1 MRCPACG
8 HEESKVVDSRTA
20 RDGAAIRRRRECLQ
34 CGRRFTTYERA
45 EDELPLV
52 VKKDG
57 RREPFDRHKV
67 IAGMRRA
74 CEKRPVPLA
83 VLERTGDQLE
93 RMLVESGERE
103 IESRR
108 VGEWVMDRLRE
119 IDGVAYVRFAS
130 VYREFKDVG
139 EFFEALRAMLE
150 RRGIAMPADMT
161 LRPEPGRTEPRGG
174 GGGR

>member
-67 IAGMRRA
+67 VGGMRRA
-74 CEKRPVPLA
+74 CEKRPVPLP
-83 VLERTGDQLE
+83 VLERTADALE

-108 VGEWVMDRLRE
+108 IGEWVMERLRE
-119 IDGVAYVRFAS
+119 LDGVAYVRFAS

-139 EFFEALRAMLE
+139 EFFDALRSMLE
-150 RRGIAMPADMT
+150 RRGIAPPAE
-161 LRPEPGRTEPRGG
+161 LLGRGDGRNPHGG
-174 GGGR
+174 GPAR

>member
-1 MRCPACG
+1 MRCPACS

-34 CGRRFTTYERA
+34 CGRRFTTYERS

-67 IAGMRRA
+67 IGGMRRA
-74 CEKRPVPLA
+74 CEKRPVPLP
-83 VLERTGDQLE
+83 VLERTADALE
-93 RMLVESGERE
+93 RMLVESSDRE

-108 VGEWVMDRLRE
+108 IGEWVMERLRE
-119 IDGVAYVRFAS
+119 LDGVAYVRFAS

-139 EFFEALRAMLE
+139 EFFDALRNMLE
-150 RRGIAMPADMT
+150 RRGMSLPT
-161 LRPEPGRTEPRGG
+161 ELLPRGEGGRDPRGG
-174 GGGR
+174 GPTR

>member
-1 MRCPACG
+1 MRCPACS

-20 RDGAAIRRRRECLQ
+20 RDGAAIRRRRECLR

-67 IAGMRRA
+67 IGGMRRA
-74 CEKRPVPLA
+74 CEKRPVPLS
-83 VLERTGDQLE
+83 VLERTADALE
-93 RMLVESGERE
+93 RMLVESGDRE

-108 VGEWVMDRLRE
+108 IGEWVMERLRE
-119 IDGVAYVRFAS
+119 LDGVAYVRFAS

-139 EFFEALRAMLE
+139 EFFDALRSMLD
-150 RRGIAMPADMT
+150 RRGISP
-161 LRPEPGRTEPRGG
+161 PTELVAPRGDGRDPHG
-174 GGGR
+174 GPTR

>member
-1 MRCPACG
+1 MRCPACN

-20 RDGAAIRRRRECLQ
+20 RDGAAIRRRRECLR

-67 IAGMRRA
+67 VGGMRRA
-74 CEKRPVPLA
+74 CEKRPVPLP
-83 VLERTGDQLE
+83 VLERTADALE

-108 VGEWVMDRLRE
+108 IGEWVMERLRE
-119 IDGVAYVRFAS
+119 LDGVAYVRFAS

-139 EFFEALRAMLE
+139 EFFEALRSMLE
-150 RRGIAMPADMT
+150 RRGISPPAA
-161 LRPEPGRTEPRGG
+161 LAGRGEGRDPHGG
-174 GGGR
+174 GPSP